1 MAIKTPAAYG
11 MYPNDVPL
19 RQAVESLNQSGFN
32 KQDIC
37 MMVSPKHPI
46 ATVMREANILN
57 AEPNGTFA
65 SELIGWL
72 MKFGAVM
79 IPTVT
84 VFVRSPAFLHA
95 LMARKD
101 SPAVYNNLKTL
112 VGLGFS
118 EDDAVRFEHELREMG
133 VLVYV
138 ACPESGRSKRAVEV
152 LRRTGAYE
160 TAAVEKA
167 MAMGVAA

>member
-11 MYPNDVPL
+11 MYPNDVSL
-19 RQAVESLNQSGFN
+19 RRVVESLNQSGFD

-46 ATVMREANILN
+46 ATVVREANFLN
-57 AEPNGTFA
+57 AEPNGTVT

-84 VFVRSPAFLHA
+84 VFVRSPAFLYT

-138 ACPESGRSKRAVEV
+138 TCPESGRSKRAVEV
-152 LRRTGAYE
+152 LRRTGAHE

-167 MAMGVAA
+167 MAVGVAA